1 MIERKLRKY
10 SFCESFKLFCE
21 LKIFLFISHLPSR
34 LHSIILWHMIYQYR
48 KRHPSPRQLVLL
60 CPSSS
65 VPCQLS
71 VCKCKNVI
79 SYYHHIYCIKTIYLK
94 LLKFRNIQKIFIEF
108 HKTSLFYF
116 FFLFIWNIYLEYL
129 RERILILCF
138 EFHKSILFHLFY
150 LFDYSFVF
158 FFFFIYKNTYNLFT
172 KF

>member
-1 MIERKLRKY
+1 M
-10 SFCESFKLFCE
+10 
-21 LKIFLFISHLPSR
+21 KIFLFIFHLPSR

-71 VCKCKNVI
+71 VCKCKNMI

-108 HKTSLFYF
+108 ENKFIL
-116 FFLFIWNIYLEYL
+116 FFLFIWNINAWNNINFMLQ
-129 RERILILCF
+129 
-138 EFHKSILFHLFY
+138 KSILFHLFY
-150 LFDYSFVF
+150 LFDYSFIF
-158 FFFFIYKNTYNLFT
+158 FLYKNTYNFIT
-172 KF
+172 KFWKSFFVKVICKWNNIKQEFRLFHCFW